1 MIHKKFINVEITE
14 LFFEVGDPVEKN
26 QLLLKYKFKN
36 KEYKFYS
43 DKIGVIEHVTINKN
57 QFVNTGHSIFVL
69 DLSGYDIPE
78 KTFYKNGCTTH
89 PHQLYLQL
97 MSETGILEQVIFF

>member
-14 LFFEVGDPVEKN
+14 LFFFEVGDAVEKN

-78 KTFYKNGCTTH
+78 KTFFIKMDVLHIHINCIYN
-89 PHQLYLQL
+89 
-97 MSETGILEQVIFF
+97 

>member
-14 LFFEVGDPVEKN
+14 LFFEVGDTSEKN

-57 QFVNTGHSIFVL
+57 QFVNTGRRIFVL

-78 KTFYKNGCTTH
+78 KTYFIKMDA
-89 PHQLYLQL
+89 PHIHINCIYN
-97 MSETGILEQVIFF
+97 